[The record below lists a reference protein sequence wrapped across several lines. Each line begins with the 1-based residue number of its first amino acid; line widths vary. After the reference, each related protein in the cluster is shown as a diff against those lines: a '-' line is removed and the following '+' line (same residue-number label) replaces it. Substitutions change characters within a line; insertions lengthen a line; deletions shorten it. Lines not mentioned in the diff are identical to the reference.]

1 MRESSVSLFE
11 LNSSALS
18 QVKFKIY
25 TVHTAEQPINNRMS
39 RCLTWSLWLFCVGKK
54 NRRCRPLPLGLLRLL
69 LLSVILFTA
78 AAVVVVHASTVVELT
93 DENWEDATKGRAIW
107 VKFCTSSCH
116 HCKQMHI
123 AWERLGDEFAA
134 ANDPPNNVVIG
145 RVNCDVEQKLCER
158 FEILG
163 TPTLLYGNPHDLQEY
178 GGEKD
183 FASLKA
189 WAKEVLVPYCSPDNI
204 AACSESEKQQMD
216 IWMNQEMSLEEIDG
230 MIESVLDREEVVQQE
245 FQARVQELQ
254 NHHDSLLNDHT
265 LHCAA
270 IQRHVQLLKHV
281 KDFVRH
287 SSKGVVVDAV
297 Q

>member
-1 MRESSVSLFE
+1 
-11 LNSSALS
+11 
-18 QVKFKIY
+18 
-25 TVHTAEQPINNRMS
+25 MS
-39 RCLTWSLWLFCVGKK
+39 RCLSSLRLFRVGKK
-54 NRRCRPLPLGLLRLL
+54 NRRSRPLPLGLLRLL
-69 LLSVILFTA
+69 LLSAILFTVAA

-93 DENWEDATKGRAIW
+93 DENWQDATKGRAIW
-107 VKFCTSSCH
+107 VKFCTTSCH

-123 AWERLGDEFAA
+123 AWERLGDVFV
-134 ANDPPNNVVIG
+134 NDPNVVIG

-178 GGEKD
+178 GGDKD
-183 FASLKA
+183 FASLNA

-204 AACSESEKQQMD
+204 AACSESEKEQMD
-216 IWMNQEMSLEEIDG
+216 TWMNQLSLEEIDG
-230 MIESVLDREEVVQQE
+230 MMQSVLDREEVVQQE
-245 FQARVQELQ
+245 FQASVQELQ
-254 NHHDSLLNDHT
+254 THYDSLLHHHT

-287 SSKGVVVDAV
+287 SSKEGVDAV
-297 Q
+297 VS